1 MPKLKTLSRLLVPV
15 ALMALA
21 ACQTPQQPASAT
33 APTAPAAT
41 QTDPAAVDP
50 LQQAPEAQTV
60 APLMIFLADTKP
72 QADWAEIQLDES
84 NILYMEPDPFL
95 TRNDLSSV
103 EAGTAETGEGLLAL
117 TLNETATQRL
127 TTITQRN
134 PGKRLALVV
143 DGTLL
148 AIPGYSEPI
157 TEGRLIFMVG
167 SKENAVTAAQIIAGQ
182 NAEPM

>member
-1 MPKLKTLSRLLVPV
+1 
-15 ALMALA
+15 
-21 ACQTPQQPASAT
+21 
-33 APTAPAAT
+33 
-41 QTDPAAVDP
+41 
-50 LQQAPEAQTV
+50 
-60 APLMIFLADTKP
+60 MIFLADTKP
-72 QADWAEIQLDES
+72 QADWVEIQLDES
-84 NILYMEPDPFL
+84 NTLYMEPDPFL

-127 TTITQRN
+127 TTITQQN